1 MSDSTSPT
9 ASRALTG
16 NVYCI
21 MSMVVWAAG
30 FPAAEAL
37 LDTWDPLALVTGR
50 FSMALAVLMP
60 VWIAVDGWRAV
71 ARARWGWGLVS
82 GAIGFGAGSW
92 LMLLAQSLT
101 DPVTVA
107 IIAASSPIAAS
118 LIEWVAERKTLK
130 LTFVLGLVASVIG
143 GFVATGGVVP
153 AGGSAAN
160 LGLGMVCA
168 VASCSLF
175 AWGSYVAVRD
185 FTGLSAVGRTTMTLT
200 GGLVFTAVC
209 FVIARALG
217 IAAGPAFVFDAR
229 TLGLLAVYAI
239 GGMAISQFF
248 WIASVERLGIS
259 LAAFHI
265 NVAPFYVMLILVALG
280 GVWSWPQAIGAG
292 IVALGVVVAQ
302 R

>member
-16 NVYCI
+16 NLFCI
-21 MSMVVWAAG
+21 TSMVVWAAG

-37 LDTWDPLALVTGR
+37 LETWDPLALVTAR
-50 FSMALAVLMP
+50 FCMALAVLMP
-60 VWIAVDGWRAV
+60 VWIMLDGWRAV

-118 LIEWVAERKTLK
+118 LIEWVAERKALK

-143 GFVATGGVVP
+143 GFVATGGAVP
-153 AGGSAAN
+153 AGGSVAN

-185 FTGLSAVGRTTMTLT
+185 FTGLSAVGRTTMYELIGAGEISLVRIGRSVRVSIATLED
-200 GGLVFTAVC
+200 
-209 FVIARALG
+209 FVAEREDEARAT
-217 IAAGPAFVFDAR
+217 VR
-229 TLGLLAVYAI
+229 TP
-239 GGMAISQFF
+239 
-248 WIASVERLGIS
+248 S
-259 LAAFHI
+259 LAAT
-265 NVAPFYVMLILVALG
+265 PRRTP
-280 GVWSWPQAIGAG
+280 S
-292 IVALGVVVAQ
+292 
-302 R
+302 RR